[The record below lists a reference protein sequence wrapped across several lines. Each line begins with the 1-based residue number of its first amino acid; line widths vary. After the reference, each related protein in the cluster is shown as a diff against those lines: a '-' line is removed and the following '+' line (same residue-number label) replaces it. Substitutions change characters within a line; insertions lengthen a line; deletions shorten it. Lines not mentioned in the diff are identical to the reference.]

1 MTSFFLEKIDGVRM
15 YNLSEN
21 EKINSVLNDVVN
33 RVNKLAE
40 EQLDHINRLSNIGLA
55 LSQERDADKIF
66 DLIIEEALAYTNADA
81 ATIYSVSDDKK
92 FLNFEVMQTKS
103 KNLRAGGSF
112 GPILLPPVPL
122 YKDDKSPNL
131 SNMASCVFHSKEMLN
146 IEDCY
151 DENRFD
157 FSGTKAWDKSN
168 NYRSKSMLAIPLKNY
183 EDEIL
188 GIIQIINALD
198 THTSE
203 IITFKKESIVM
214 VQSLA
219 SQAAITFTNRQLIK
233 SLEKL
238 FKQFIKAIAL
248 AIDRKSKDTGG
259 HIARVAIIS
268 KLMAKKINEID
279 FGHFKDFSF
288 TDDELDELSVA
299 SWLHDVGKI
308 ATPDNVMNK
317 ASKLERITNGL
328 EIIDLRLDTI
338 YSLYNQEAYVK
349 KAFASKE
356 NFDYLQTSPPSWELY
371 REEIFQQLTEDYS
384 FLKAT
389 NLGGEFLSDDKIA
402 RIDRISTFT
411 YQVREEK
418 KFLINSLENENLK
431 IKRGTLNDQERQIM
445 NNHVKYT
452 YEILNQLTYPKKFK
466 NVTLFA
472 SSHHE
477 RLDGS
482 GHPWGF
488 TEEQLP
494 MQSRIL
500 AISDI
505 FEALTAPDR
514 PYKKGKKLSEAMNI
528 LMYNVLDNHIDK
540 DLFEFLLD
548 SGLYK
553 EYAEKYVPAIQ
564 IDEVDIETIKK
575 KIQKND

>member
-1 MTSFFLEKIDGVRM
+1 M
-15 YNLSEN
+15 YLLSDN
-21 EKINSVLNDVVN
+21 EKINNVLNDVVN

-40 EQLDHINRLSNIGLA
+40 EQLDHINRLSSIGLA
-55 LSQERDADKIF
+55 LSQEKDVDKIF
-66 DLIIEEALAYTNADA
+66 DLIIEEALAYTHADA
-81 ATIYSVSDDKK
+81 ATIYSVSEDRQY
-92 FLNFEVMQTKS
+92 LNFEVMQTKS
-103 KNLRAGGSF
+103 KNIRAGGSF

-122 YKDDKSPNL
+122 YKKDKTPNL
-131 SNMASCVFHSKEMLN
+131 SNMASSAFHSKEMLN

-151 DENRFD
+151 DEERFD

-183 EDEIL
+183 EDDIL
-188 GIIQIINALD
+188 GVIQIINALD
-198 THTSE
+198 TTTSE
-203 IITFKKESIVM
+203 IISFKKESIVM

-219 SQAAITFTNRQLIK
+219 SQAAITFTNRDLIK

-268 KLMAKKINEID
+268 KLMAKKINEIK

-288 TDDELDELSVA
+288 TEEELDELSIA

-308 ATPDNVMNK
+308 ATPDMVMNK
-317 ASKLERITNGL
+317 ASKLERVTNGL
-328 EIIDLRLDTI
+328 ELIELRLDTI
-338 YSLYNQEAYVK
+338 YSLMNKESYVKEAYEEK
-349 KAFASKE
+349 LNYEYLLSSPQSWQAYRKE
-356 NFDYLQTSPPSWELY
+356 IIRQLEEDLTFLQS
-371 REEIFQQLTEDYS
+371 
-384 FLKAT
+384 T
-389 NLGGEFLSDDKIA
+389 NLGGEFLNDDKIA
-402 RIDRISTFT
+402 NIDRIGLFT
-411 YQVREEK
+411 YKVRDEEK
-418 KFLINSLENENLK
+418 VLINDKEKENLK
-431 IKRGTLNDQERQIM
+431 IKRGTLNAQERQIM
-445 NNHVKYT
+445 NDHVKYT

-466 NVTLFA
+466 NVTLYA

-488 TEEQLP
+488 SKEQLP
-494 MQSRIL
+494 IQSRLL
-500 AISDI
+500 AVSDI

-528 LMYNVLDNHIDK
+528 LMYNVLDDHIDK
-540 DLFEFLLD
+540 NLFEFLLD

-564 IDEVDIETIKK
+564 IDEVDVETIKK
-575 KIQKND
+575 KIKNK

>member
-1 MTSFFLEKIDGVRM
+1 M
-15 YNLSEN
+15 YILSDN
-21 EKINSVLNDVVN
+21 EKINKVLNDVVN

-55 LSQERDADKIF
+55 LSQERDVDKIF
-66 DLIIEEALAYTNADA
+66 DLIIEEALAYTHADA

-103 KNLRAGGSF
+103 KGIRAGGSF
-112 GPILLPPVPL
+112 GPIMLPPVPL
-122 YKDDKSPNL
+122 YQEDKRPNL
-131 SNMASCVFHSKEMLN
+131 ANMASCVFHSKEMLN

-151 DENRFD
+151 NETRFD

-188 GIIQIINALD
+188 GVIQIINALD
-198 THTSE
+198 THSNE
-203 IITFKKESIVM
+203 IISFSKGSIVM

-219 SQAAITFTNRQLIK
+219 SQAAITFTNRDLIK
-233 SLEKL
+233 SLERL

-288 TDDELDELSVA
+288 TEEELDELSVA

-308 ATPDNVMNK
+308 ATPDAIMNK
-317 ASKLERITNGL
+317 ATKLERTTDGI
-328 EIIDLRLDTI
+328 EQIELRIDTI
-338 YSLYNQEAYVK
+338 YALMNQDEYVRNSFENK
-349 KAFASKE
+349 L
-356 NFDYLQTSPPSWELY
+356 NFDYLINDIDSLSEY
-371 REEIFQQLTEDYS
+371 KEEILKQISEDLE
-384 FLKAT
+384 FLRKT
-389 NLGGEFLSDDKIA
+389 NFGGEFLTNELISN
-402 RIDRISTFT
+402 IDRIGKFT
-411 YQVREEK
+411 YIINKQEK
-418 KFLINSLENENLK
+418 TLLTASEIENLK
-431 IKRGTLNDQERQIM
+431 IKRGTLNDKERQIM

-466 NVTLFA
+466 NVTLYA

-540 DLFEFLLD
+540 DLLEFLLD

-564 IDEVDIETIKK
+564 IDNVDIQTIKK
-575 KIQKND
+575 KINNKDDK